1 MLKKIYKVFF
11 AQYVLLCS
19 QYLLSFIV
27 KTLKHS
33 GEYML
38 ESPKHFLVLALIDS
52 LKEIDPLPETNE
64 PYKKLFSR

>member
-19 QYLLSFIV
+19 QYLLSFLV

-33 GEYML
+33 GEHMVD
-38 ESPKHFLVLALIDS
+38 SPKRFLILALIDS
-52 LKEIDPLPETNE
+52 LKEIDPLPEIND
-64 PYKKLFSR
+64 PYKKLFNR